1 MIILIDNREQNPWD
15 FTQYGF
21 QQEFSTV
28 KTGDYTIKGMEHI
41 ISVERKASTMELAM
55 NFGKKWKTFSKELIR
70 MDKIKNR
77 YIICEFPMSYIYT
90 FPNNSGIPKREWNSL
105 KIKSNFLAKRIEE
118 IVSEFNISILFSAS
132 KIDAERKFIDII
144 NDL

>member
-21 QQEFSTV
+21 QQEFTTV